1 MKKITFDKNQ
11 IIFKQGAID
20 STMYSVI
27 SGVIGIFADYGTENQ
42 KKIAEFEKDQLFGE
56 IGLIGCLPRT
66 ATAVALENDTKV
78 YEIGEADL
86 NQYFKD
92 KPEQLLLLMKQLSH
106 RLRETTQKYMDACKT
121 IYENDREQRNGDPR
135 SKWIAE
141 HMELYCEEYANSGLL

>member
-1 MKKITFDKNQ
+1 MKKITLDKYQ
-11 IIFKQGAID
+11 IVFNEGSVD

-27 SGVIGIFADYGTENQ
+27 SGVIGIFAGYGTENQ

-66 ATAVALENDTKV
+66 ATAVSLVNGTEL
-78 YEIGEADL
+78 YEIGEVDL

-106 RLRETTQKYMDACKT
+106 RLRETTQKYMDVCKT

-135 SKWIAE
+135 SDWIAE
-141 HMELYCEEYANSGLL
+141 HMDLYCEEYTNSGLR

>member
-135 SKWIAE
+135 SEWIAE

>member
-1 MKKITFDKNQ
+1 MKKITLDKNQ
-11 IIFKQGAID
+11 IVFNEGSVD

-27 SGVIGIFADYGTENQ
+27 SGVIGIFAGYGTENQ

-66 ATAVALENDTKV
+66 ATAVSLVNGTEL

-86 NQYFKD
+86 NQYYKD

-106 RLRETTQKYMDACKT
+106 RLRETTQKYMDVCKT

-135 SKWIAE
+135 SDWIAE
-141 HMELYCEEYANSGLL
+141 HMDLYCEEYTNSGLR

>member
-1 MKKITFDKNQ
+1 MKKTTFDKNQ
-11 IIFKQGAID
+11 IVFKQGSID
-20 STMYSVI
+20 NTMYSVI
-27 SGVIGIFADYGTENQ
+27 SGTIGIFADYGTEKQ

-66 ATAVALENDTKV
+66 ATAVALENDTKL

-86 NQYFKD
+86 NQFFKD

-135 SKWIAE
+135 SAWIAE
-141 HMELYCEEYANSGLL
+141 HMDLYCEEYANSGLL

>member
-1 MKKITFDKNQ
+1 MKKITLDKNQ
-11 IIFKQGAID
+11 IVFNEGSVD

-27 SGVIGIFADYGTENQ
+27 SGVIGIFAGYGTENQ

-66 ATAVALENDTKV
+66 ATAVSLVNGTEL
-78 YEIGEADL
+78 YEIGEADM

-106 RLRETTQKYMDACKT
+106 RLRETTQKYMDVCKT

-135 SKWIAE
+135 SDWIAE
-141 HMELYCEEYANSGLL
+141 HMDLYCEEYTNSGLR

>member
-1 MKKITFDKNQ
+1 MKKITLDKNQ
-11 IIFKQGAID
+11 IVFNEGSVD

-27 SGVIGIFADYGTENQ
+27 SGVIGIFAGYGTENQ

-66 ATAVALENDTKV
+66 ATAVSLVNGTEL

-92 KPEQLLLLMKQLSH
+92 KPEQLLMLMKQLSH
-106 RLRETTQKYMDACKT
+106 RLRETTQKYMDVCKT

-135 SKWIAE
+135 SDWIAE
-141 HMELYCEEYANSGLL
+141 HMDLYCEEYTNSGLR

>member
-1 MKKITFDKNQ
+1 MKKITLDKNQ
-11 IIFKQGAID
+11 IVFNEGSVD

-27 SGVIGIFADYGTENQ
+27 SGVIGIFAGYGTENQ

-66 ATAVALENDTKV
+66 ATAVSLVNGTEL

-106 RLRETTQKYMDACKT
+106 RLRETTQKYMDVCKT

-135 SKWIAE
+135 SDWIAE
-141 HMELYCEEYANSGLL
+141 HMDLYCEEHTNSGLR

>member
-1 MKKITFDKNQ
+1 MKKITLDKNQ
-11 IIFKQGAID
+11 IVFNEGSVD

-27 SGVIGIFADYGTENQ
+27 SGVIGIFAGYGTENQ

-56 IGLIGCLPRT
+56 ISLIGCLPRT
-66 ATAVALENDTKV
+66 ATAVSLVNGTEL

-106 RLRETTQKYMDACKT
+106 RLRETTQKYMDVCKT

-135 SKWIAE
+135 SDWIAE
-141 HMELYCEEYANSGLL
+141 HMDLYCEEYTNSGLR

>member
-1 MKKITFDKNQ
+1 MKKITLDKNQ
-11 IIFKQGAID
+11 IVFNEGSVD

-27 SGVIGIFADYGTENQ
+27 SGVIGIFAGYGTENQ

-66 ATAVALENDTKV
+66 ATAVSLVNGTEL

-106 RLRETTQKYMDACKT
+106 RLRETTQKYMDVCKT

-135 SKWIAE
+135 SDWIAE
-141 HMELYCEEYANSGLL
+141 HMDLYCEEYTNSGLR

>member
-1 MKKITFDKNQ
+1 MYCVNRGLIGVFVNYETEKQKKIT
-11 IIFKQGAID
+11 
-20 STMYSVI
+20 
-27 SGVIGIFADYGTENQ
+27 
-42 KKIAEFEKDQLFGE
+42 EFEKDQLFGE

-66 ATAVALENDTKV
+66 ATAVSLVNGTEL

-106 RLRETTQKYMDACKT
+106 RLRETTQKYMDVCKT

-135 SKWIAE
+135 SDWIAE
-141 HMELYCEEYANSGLL
+141 HMDLYCEEYTNSGLR

>member
-1 MKKITFDKNQ
+1 MKKITLDKNQ
-11 IIFKQGAID
+11 IVFNEGSVD

-27 SGVIGIFADYGTENQ
+27 SGVIGIFAGYGTENQ

-66 ATAVALENDTKV
+66 ATAVSLVNGTEL

-106 RLRETTQKYMDACKT
+106 RIRETTQKYMDVCKT
-121 IYENDREQRNGDPR
+121 IYENDQEQRNGHDG
-135 SKWIAE
+135 K
-141 HMELYCEEYANSGLL
+141 

>member
-1 MKKITFDKNQ
+1 MKKITLDKNQ
-11 IIFKQGAID
+11 IVFNEGSVD

-27 SGVIGIFADYGTENQ
+27 SGVIGIFAGYGTENQ

-66 ATAVALENDTKV
+66 ATAVSLVNSTEL

-106 RLRETTQKYMDACKT
+106 RLRETTQKYMDVCKT

-135 SKWIAE
+135 SDWIAE
-141 HMELYCEEYANSGLL
+141 HMDLYCEEYTNSGLR